1 MECPKCKNEVPN
13 GEKFCG
19 KCGAEMPEF
28 LYVCPKCFKGYN
40 EERKFYMS
48 QRTFFLTYPHCDLEK
63 IQVFNWYMIKHKP
76 KILIVSKETHLDG
89 SPHIH
94 VWIQYEKKITIRKY
108 NYFDINEYHC
118 NIGKMKEVK
127 D

>member
-1 MECPKCKNEVPN
+1 MEIE
-13 GEKFCG
+13 E
-19 KCGAEMPEF
+19 ED
-28 LYVCPKCFKGYN
+28 N

-89 SPHIH
+89 LPHIH
-94 VWIQYEKKITIRKY
+94 VWIPEMTFRPP
-108 NYFDINEYHC
+108 
-118 NIGKMKEVK
+118 
-127 D
+127 